1 MERWTS
7 IHPQDKKAEP
17 VNEEKPLNVVLPC
30 WKGDEHQAIW
40 VLDWIAEMG
49 MVQAP
54 FYLLC
59 SKECDVRA
67 LSESARKAFSM
78 PQWLEDCERLNSNWH
93 EKGDHPKSAAGP
105 NSLFRQAAWFFY
117 LPKQKGP
124 WLFLEPDAIP
134 CTPDWYERIKVDYK
148 LGKKPF
154 MGHKV
159 TPVNHPG
166 VPPHMSGVGV
176 YSDITPMLN
185 PKAISPSEV
194 AFDIAGC
201 DEFLRQAH
209 FSPLIYH
216 KYRPEGFTT
225 QEDFDARVPKHVAI
239 WHACKDGSIYPFLR
253 NRLGLQTS
261 TVTPVAA
268 PVAPAMVV
276 QRNEAPAI
284 PAAPLKQ
291 TGPIVDIFIKT
302 REHDYPWLEWCLKG
316 VQKFTSGFGRNI
328 ILTSDRTG
336 INAPA
341 GWGCSFVIQEDKE
354 PGYLWQQ
361 ACKLN
366 ADQYTDADYILFM
379 DSDCVFTRPVTPDD
393 FIKDGKPIWLHTPLD
408 QARPDQHVWAPV
420 MEKFLGKK
428 PQHEFMRRH
437 PFIVPRWAFQELR
450 TFCQYRHGKSI
461 DEYILGEADPAN
473 GLSLRFSEWNCLG
486 FFLWEYHKDRVE
498 WVLDSDAGPACVWQ
512 GYTHGGH
519 SRQLEDIA
527 KFREILGEHVTQG
540 EPAEA
545 FCGGS
550 PSAPDFVAHETL
562 TEKRAIEFLA
572 SQVKDNFH
580 KARIIRQLQLAWKG
594 KGEAPRKKKLPA
606 GVKINPEWEK
616 ATHEIEPS
624 SGCIVPRNTGGA
636 LLCVHSYPGANET
649 FERHFP
655 WYNKSGATR
664 IVGVGTTDGKC
675 KFPCDWIILGENSYM
690 KLKGHDDHLCRRL
703 IDTLKWCLTQPEERF
718 IIAEYDTI
726 FLKKIPKF
734 KGVCAVKT
742 GGKVNGSIADSF
754 YHNPWLVDR
763 ETAPELIRAM
773 EEVLPLSGEY
783 PNNSPDIFF
792 GLAVERAQIKVTAPF
807 KLFTR
812 NTIDSLEAIDEA
824 CEAALEVHAIHGVKT
839 DIALNAIEK
848 ALNDHHLALS
858 HVA

>member
-1 MERWTS
+1 MT
-7 IHPQDKKAEP
+7 H
-17 VNEEKPLNVVLPC
+17 
-30 WKGDEHQAIW
+30 
-40 VLDWIAEMG
+40 
-49 MVQAP
+49 
-54 FYLLC
+54 
-59 SKECDVRA
+59 
-67 LSESARKAFSM
+67 
-78 PQWLEDCERLNSNWH
+78 
-93 EKGDHPKSAAGP
+93 
-105 NSLFRQAAWFFY
+105 SLF
-117 LPKQKGP
+117 
-124 WLFLEPDAIP
+124 
-134 CTPDWYERIKVDYK
+134 IKS
-148 LGKKPF
+148 
-154 MGHKV
+154 HK
-159 TPVNHPG
+159 
-166 VPPHMSGVGV
+166 
-176 YSDITPMLN
+176 
-185 PKAISPSEV
+185 
-194 AFDIAGC
+194 
-201 DEFLRQAH
+201 R
-209 FSPLIYH
+209 
-216 KYRPEGFTT
+216 
-225 QEDFDARVPKHVAI
+225 DF
-239 WHACKDGSIYPFLR
+239 
-253 NRLGLQTS
+253 
-261 TVTPVAA
+261 
-268 PVAPAMVV
+268 
-276 QRNEAPAI
+276 
-284 PAAPLKQ
+284 
-291 TGPIVDIFIKT
+291 
-302 REHDYPWLEWCLKG
+302 PWLEWCKASIE
-316 VQKFTSGFGRNI
+316 KYCSGFSEIVLCLPEGEYFDWPGARI
-328 ILTSDRTG
+328 VHVRETFT
-336 INAPA
+336 
-341 GWGCSFVIQEDKE
+341 
-354 PGYLWQQ
+354 GYLFQQ
-361 ACKLN
+361 AVKLY
-366 ADQYTDADYILFM
+366 ADQLCYGDFITFQ
-379 DSDCVFTRPVTPDD
+379 DSDTIFTEPFTPESFKINEKPYWITRPYD
-393 FIKDGKPIWLHTPLD
+393 F
-408 QARPDQHVWAPV
+408 ARPDQHVWRKPTSD
-420 MEKFLGKK
+420 FLGRDV
-428 PQHEFMRRH
+428 EFEGMYRH
-437 PFIVPRWAFQELR
+437 PFTVHRSVLQR
-450 TFCQYRHGKSI
+450 MRGFCQFQHGTSL
-461 DEYILGEADPAN
+461 DEYIHSKEVPGSQTALT
-473 GLSLRFSEWNCLG
+473 FSEWNALG
-486 FFLWEYHKDRVE
+486 AFSWFHCRDQFHWI
-498 WVLDSDAGPACVWQ
+498 DASKEEPPKAIVHQ
-512 GYTHGGH
+512 GHTWSGDK
-519 SRQLEDIA
+519 RKLEDIT

-550 PSAPDFVAHETL
+550 PSAPDCIAHETL

-636 LLCVHSYPGANET
+636 LLCIHSYPGANET

-763 ETAPELIRAM
+763 EAAPELIRAM

-824 CEAALEVHAIHGVKT
+824 CEAALEVHAIHGVKDDVT
-839 DIALNAIEK
+839 LTAIEK